1 VYIYIMIFDD
11 GDSICFNGFFMILMC
26 LLDLFG
32 L

>member
-1 VYIYIMIFDD
+1 MYIYIMIFD
-11 GDSICFNGFFMILMC
+11 GDLICFNGFFMILMC